1 MASRR
6 RDYGQPRRW
15 LLPAVGLFIIVVAA
29 VAVWALTRHQDQPS
43 RAPEASAA
51 PSPSPSGAAS
61 TSICGLPDG
70 PQAVP
75 HTAPSAEWKLED
87 AFAYPTSTQFGPG
100 REQGNVHSCYAHNPT
115 GALFA
120 AVGYVSDGA
129 QVHVDRD
136 AQLDRVLN
144 DANKDTIV
152 EQTRRLV
159 SQAGSAQQI
168 SAFRVDDA
176 TTSRVHLE
184 LVLRVTEGPK
194 VGGFVA
200 IPITMAWHNGDWL
213 YVVSN
218 GGGSPPLSQVTSLAQ
233 YVKWSGA

>member
-120 AVGYVSDGA
+120 AVGYVVPPDSWRASLCG
-129 QVHVDRD
+129 V
-136 AQLDRVLN
+136 
-144 DANKDTIV
+144 
-152 EQTRRLV
+152 
-159 SQAGSAQQI
+159 
-168 SAFRVDDA
+168 
-176 TTSRVHLE
+176 
-184 LVLRVTEGPK
+184 P
-194 VGGFVA
+194 VGGR
-200 IPITMAWHNGDWL
+200 
-213 YVVSN
+213 
-218 GGGSPPLSQVTSLAQ
+218 
-233 YVKWSGA
+233 